1 MEGITTSRETVRLII
16 KTLDPEGVK
25 LRTAHRLKRREFI
38 SPGPN
43 YTWYM
48 YGYDKLKPYG
58 FPIHAAIDGYSRK
71 ILLLVVSYSN
81 NDSNVISS
89 CFINCIEE
97 LKLLPTVIRSDWGFE
112 NTVIGGIQMYHR
124 QHYRNNFF
132 GEKSFRYESSINN
145 QRIESWWSFF
155 RIHRSDWC
163 TNLF

>member
-81 NDSNVISS
+81 SDSNVISS
-89 CFINCIEE
+89 CFINFICQQLYVQTKDLRIQLLVVFKCI
-97 LKLLPTVIRSDWGFE
+97 
-112 NTVIGGIQMYHR
+112 IGNIIGITSLGRKVFDMNHP
-124 QHYRNNFF
+124 
-132 GEKSFRYESSINN
+132 
-145 QRIESWWSFF
+145 
-155 RIHRSDWC
+155 
-163 TNLF
+163 